1 MSVSVPMMA
10 ASADVVS
17 LFGGFIMDFL
27 FDEWL
32 GLSG

>member
-10 ASADVVS
+10 ASTDVVS
-17 LFGGFIMDFL
+17 LFGGFIVDFL
-27 FDEWL
+27 SDEWL